1 MIYNF
6 CTLFDSNYLTKG
18 LALYY
23 SLEKHC
29 ENFHLFIF
37 AFDEIAY
44 NVLKKLNLSKATI
57 ISLIEFEDEELL
69 KVKPIRTK
77 GEYCWTATSST
88 ILYILEKYNVESCTY
103 IDADIFFYSSPKPI
117 FEELVNDSIL
127 ITEHRYSPE
136 YNKENK
142 SGKYCVQFITFKND
156 EKGLKVLR
164 WWRERCIEW
173 CYNRFE
179 DGKFGDQLYLDDW
192 TERFE
197 GVHVMKHLGGGLAAW
212 NVQQYEFNKEVDKI
226 IGIEKSS
233 GKRPAYRTGRFE
245 IIFYHYH
252 YLRFYKDNF
261 VELGRRK
268 LSKNVLDV
276 FYKPYIKYLD
286 EIKKQVH
293 EIDNSFDPHGALP
306 KPFSMKNII
315 LYVYRK
321 MRGTYNVFDKNKL
334 LES

>member
-18 LALYY
+18 LALYHC
-23 SLEKHC
+23 LEKYC

-44 NVLKKLNLSKATI
+44 NVLKQLKLSKATI
-57 ISLIEFEDEELL
+57 ISLKEFEDEELL
-69 KVKPIRTK
+69 KVKPTRTK

-88 ILYILEKYNVESCTY
+88 ILYILKKYNVESCTY

-117 FEELVNDSIL
+117 FDEIGNDSIL

-136 YNKENK
+136 YNKEIK
-142 SGKYCVQFITFKND
+142 SGKYCVQFITFKNN
-156 EKGLKVLR
+156 ENGLKALR

-197 GVHVMKHLGGGLAAW
+197 GVYVMKHPGGGLAAW
-212 NVQQYEFNKEVDKI
+212 NIQQYEFEKKNNKI
-226 IGIEKSS
+226 IVIEKS
-233 GKRPAYRTGRFE
+233 TGQRFE
-245 IIFYHYH
+245 VIFYHFH
-252 YLRFYKDNF
+252 YLRFYKNNI

-268 LSKNVLDV
+268 LSKNVLDI

-286 EIKKQVH
+286 ELKKQVH
-293 EIDNSFDPHGALP
+293 AIDSSFDPHGTLSR
-306 KPFSMKNII
+306 PFSVKNII
-315 LYVYRK
+315 LYIYRK
-321 MRGTYNVFDKNKL
+321 LRGTYNVFNKNKL